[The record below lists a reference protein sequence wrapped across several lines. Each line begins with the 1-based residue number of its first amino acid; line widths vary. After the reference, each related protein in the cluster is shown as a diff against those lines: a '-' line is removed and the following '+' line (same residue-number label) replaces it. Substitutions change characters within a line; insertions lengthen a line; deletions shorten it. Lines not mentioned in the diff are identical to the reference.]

1 MRPDEALLSQV
12 NARIQIPENHE
23 NMDALVA
30 ALIAWIVAK
39 TGLTAPDPPR
49 IVQIPIEQM
58 VEMTG
63 STARPQAIYVRK
75 ERTIYLPTDWT
86 GDTLLNRAALLHEL
100 VHHLQE
106 TNGVQAPCERAQE
119 VDAYHLELDWLRER
133 GVDDPYEFLGINE
146 LAIMLRSTCLD

>member
-1 MRPDEALLSQV
+1 
-12 NARIQIPENHE
+12 
-23 NMDALVA
+23 MDALVA

-39 TGLTAPDPPR
+39 TGLTATAPPR

-75 ERTIYLPTDWT
+75 ERTIYLRNDWT
-86 GDTLLNRAALLHEL
+86 PDTLLNRATLLHEL

-106 TNGVQAPCERAQE
+106 TNNVQAPCERAQE
-119 VDAYHLELDWLRER
+119 ADAYHLELDWLGQQ
-133 GVDDPYEFLGINE
+133 GVDDPYGFLGTNE
-146 LAIMLRSTCLD
+146 LEIMLRSICLD